1 MIKKALYV
9 SLVAGTALMTTL
21 ALNGGAGISEVSAK
35 EAESDF
41 DPLKLFADVIA
52 IVQRDYVEKVGTG
65 KLVEGAIKGMLN
77 TLDPHSAFL
86 TPDYYK
92 ELQVET
98 TGEFG
103 GLGIEITVKD
113 GLLVVVTPI
122 EGSPAAAAGI
132 QSGDAIIKIE
142 DKFTKNLSLV
152 DAVRQMRGPKG
163 APIRISIMR
172 KGIADL
178 IDVVIVRDV
187 IKVKSVKSRM
197 LEAGI
202 GYVRLSQFQENTGN
216 ELESAVTKFKKEF
229 KNKDLSGLILD
240 LRNNPGGLL
249 TQAIKVA
256 DLFLEEGVIVYTDGR
271 VEDQKKKFFAHS
283 RGTEPDYPIVV
294 LVNEGSASAS
304 EIVAGALKD
313 HGRAIIIGTR
323 TFGKGSVQT
332 VLPLY
337 NGGALRLTTALYYT
351 KSGRSIQATGVDPDI
366 EVKDAVIPIAAQEE
380 SPQLPEIRESDLPGA
395 IKNPSGRAPKKEPK
409 KKESQ
414 KIEKLPTVTEQKNIE
429 TMPLEELIGLDPPLK
444 KALEVLKNFDLFK
457 KMPKVAVS

>member
-1 MIKKALYV
+1 MIKKVLYI
-9 SLVAGTALMTTL
+9 SLLAGTALTTTL
-21 ALNGGAGISEVSAK
+21 ALNGGSGVSEVSAK

-65 KLVEGAIKGMLN
+65 KLVEGAIRGMLN

-163 APIRISIMR
+163 SPIRISIMR

-197 LEAGI
+197 LNDGI
-202 GYVRLSQFQENTGN
+202 GYVRVSQFQEHTGE
-216 ELESAVTKFKKEF
+216 ELEAAISKFRKDQ
-229 KNKDLSGLILD
+229 KNKDVAGLILD

-313 HGRAIIIGTR
+313 HGRAIVIGTR

-366 EVKDAVIPIAAQEE
+366 EVKDAVVPLAAQEE
-380 SPQLPEIRESDLPGA
+380 NVNLPEIRESDLPGA
-395 IKNPSGRAPKKEPK
+395 IKNPSGRVPKKEL
-409 KKESQ
+409 KKEEPK
-414 KIEKLPTVTEQKNIE
+414 KIEKLPSVTEPKNIE
-429 TMPLEELIGLDPPLK
+429 TMPIEELIGSDPPLK
-444 KALEVLKNFDLFK
+444 KAVEVLKNFDLFK
-457 KMPKVAVS
+457 KLPKVAVS

>member
-1 MIKKALYV
+1 MFKKILYSGVVLSALV
-9 SLVAGTALMTTL
+9 VAGLIFI
-21 ALNGGAGISEVSAK
+21 GSQGVSEVNAK
-35 EAESDF
+35 DKDDVF
-41 DPLKLFADVIA
+41 DPLKLFSDVIA
-52 IVQRDYVEKVGTG
+52 IVQRDYVESVGTG
-65 KLVEGAIKGMLN
+65 KLVEGAIKGMVS

-98 TGEFG
+98 SGEFG

-113 GLLVVVTPI
+113 GLLTVVTPI
-122 EGSPAAAAGI
+122 EGSPAAAVGVQA
-132 QSGDAIIKIE
+132 GDAIIKIE

-152 DAVRQMRGPKG
+152 DAVKQMRGPKG
-163 APIRISIMR
+163 SPIRISLMR
-172 KGIADL
+172 KGVSEL
-178 IDVVIVRDV
+178 INVTIVRDV
-187 IKVKSVKSRM
+187 IKVKSVKSR
-197 LEAGI
+197 LLIDGI
-202 GYVRLSQFQENTGN
+202 AYVRLSQFQEHTG
-216 ELESAVTKFKKEF
+216 EEVESALEKMKSSLGD
-229 KNKDLSGLILD
+229 KDIRGLVLD

-249 TQAIKVA
+249 TQAIKVS

-313 HGRAIIIGTR
+313 HGRAIVVGTR

-351 KSGRSIQATGVDPDI
+351 KSGRSIQAAGVEPDF
-366 EVKDAVIPIAAQEE
+366 EVKDAVVPLLTNEE
-380 SPQLPEIRESDLPGA
+380 PAEAPEIRESDLPGA
-395 IKNPSGRAPKKEPK
+395 IRNPSGRAPASKKPAGSTPPK
-409 KKESQ
+409 KTT
-414 KIEKLPTVTEQKNIE
+414 PTEAPTPLNPE
-429 TMPLEELIGLDPPLK
+429 TAPIPELLSSDPPLQ
-444 KALEVLKNFDLFK
+444 KAVDILRDRD
-457 KMPKVAVS
+457 VAGMIG